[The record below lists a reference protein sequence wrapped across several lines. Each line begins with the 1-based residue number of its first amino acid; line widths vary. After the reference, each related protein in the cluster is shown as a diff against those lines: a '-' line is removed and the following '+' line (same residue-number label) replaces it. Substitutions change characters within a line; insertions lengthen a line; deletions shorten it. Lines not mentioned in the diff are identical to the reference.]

1 MQINDLYYQK
11 YLKYK
16 DKYLNLESQIGGGRF
31 TGNKLTHNSQK
42 QKILIQKHKQERN
55 NLAQKHKNE
64 LKIQAQEEK
73 QTKDFIIRENKV
85 ELLWEI
91 MMVVIKMAAQELM
104 KKQKQEVLDLA
115 RKHAREINASKS

>member
-1 MQINDLYYQK
+1 MSVSDLNYKNK
-11 YLKYK
+11 YLDYK
-16 DKYLNLESQIGGGRF
+16 NKYLNLQSQMSGGASLN
-31 TGNKLTHNSQK
+31 TSQK
-42 QKILIQKHKQERN
+42 QKMLIQKHKKERN
-55 NLAQKHKNE
+55 NLAQKHKKE

-115 RKHAREINASKS
+115 QKHARELNASKS

>member
-42 QKILIQKHKQERN
+42 HYGVYQ
-55 NLAQKHKNE
+55 
-64 LKIQAQEEK
+64 
-73 QTKDFIIRENKV
+73 
-85 ELLWEI
+85 
-91 MMVVIKMAAQELM
+91 
-104 KKQKQEVLDLA
+104 
-115 RKHAREINASKS
+115 